1 MGVGISNLW
10 KRRGEKPRI
19 QPSHCLFCIL
29 QAHKK
34 DIPCPDQ
41 ATKQELNGE
50 QHRASSSAT
59 WSGLHCPSRAGVRAH
74 LPQES
79 HTGWHCGGAL
89 VGAHRTN
96 RCFWKEG
103 FFCLI
108 QFRRNSFPWE
118 INLNAFQG
126 SMTLP
131 SYTHFSM
138 APPLSSSKSISF
150 TRCQCSIL
158 VFKLPPRWIRYG
170 KPVNF
175 IGYKKALKKRTVER
189 NIKARLRT
197 IYCFFFQHRRGK
209 NHSLSCNAIHGSFHI

>member
-1 MGVGISNLW
+1 MSQLMSRNAYLVYLHLKQHYLNQIDFEPKCNCSSKLFCLFFFFFFFSGHFFFQTRTGVGISNLW

-19 QPSHCLFCIL
+19 QSSHCLFCIL

-34 DIPCPDQ
+34 GIPCPDQ
-41 ATKQELNGE
+41 ATKRELNGE

-74 LPQES
+74 LQQES

-108 QFRRNSFPWE
+108 QFRRNSFP
-118 INLNAFQG
+118 
-126 SMTLP
+126 
-131 SYTHFSM
+131 
-138 APPLSSSKSISF
+138 
-150 TRCQCSIL
+150 
-158 VFKLPPRWIRYG
+158 
-170 KPVNF
+170 
-175 IGYKKALKKRTVER
+175 
-189 NIKARLRT
+189 
-197 IYCFFFQHRRGK
+197 
-209 NHSLSCNAIHGSFHI
+209 